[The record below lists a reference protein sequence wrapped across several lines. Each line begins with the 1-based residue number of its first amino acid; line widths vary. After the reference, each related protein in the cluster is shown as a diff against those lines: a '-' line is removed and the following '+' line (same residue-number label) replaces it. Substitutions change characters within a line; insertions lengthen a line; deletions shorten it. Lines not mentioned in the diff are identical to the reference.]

1 MGLGFSFRIAPG
13 VRIRASSRG
22 IRTSIG
28 PRAARVHVGS
38 GGLGFSTGAGP
49 VSFYTSLGGGGRSR
63 RPRASV
69 ASQQRQLAT
78 AQRQY
83 AAQQREAEARHLA
96 AILDRLLNLHRQAFP
111 AATAPVAPEPA
122 APDGA
127 AIRRR
132 HRAAHL
138 QGVGFWQFRARAQA
152 KARADAAAG
161 AELRAHL
168 AQLADQRARWQL
180 SLNEWWAS
188 LHRNDADTVIDTLER
203 VFEDNEAPAAAVG
216 VDGSLVSLVVL
227 APGADLIPERI
238 PSTTPTGR
246 LSFRKL
252 TGTERAALYRTLLC
266 AHVLLTVREA
276 FATAPG
282 LTAARVAVVRRST
295 MGVDCLL
302 AVQLARVDLDRIDW
316 QSADADRIV
325 DHAGTDLRINQRGR
339 TRDLQPLD
347 VRADPDL
354 AAMLRAIDLQELQP
368 AHQTTA

>member
-49 VSFYTSLGGGGRSR
+49 VGFYTSVGGRSR
-63 RPRASV
+63 RPQV
-69 ASQQRQLAT
+69 ASQQRQLAA

-83 AAQQREAEARHLA
+83 AAQQREAEARHIA
-96 AILDRLLNLHRQAFP
+96 EILQRLLNLHRQTFP
-111 AATAPVAPEPA
+111 DAAPPIAPEPA
-122 APDGA
+122 PPDST
-127 AIRRR
+127 AIRARQ
-132 HRAAHL
+132 RAAHL
-138 QGVGFWQFRARAQA
+138 RGLRFWRFKDRAQARARADEA
-152 KARADAAAG
+152 ADADI
-161 AELRAHL
+161 RAQL
-168 AQLADQRARWQL
+168 AHLADQRARWQQ
-180 SLNEWWAS
+180 SLNEWWVA
-188 LHRNDADTVIDTLER
+188 LQRNDADTVIDTLER

-216 VDGSLVSLVVL
+216 VDGSTVSLVVL

-282 LTAARVAVVRRST
+282 LTAARIAVVRRSPVGT
-295 MGVDCLL
+295 GCLM
-302 AVQLARVDLDRIDW
+302 AVQFARADLDRVPW
-316 QSADADRIV
+316 QSADADGIV
-325 DHAGTDLRINQRGR
+325 GQSGTDLRINPRGR
-339 TRDLQPLD
+339 TKDLQPLD
-347 VRADPDL
+347 VSADPDL
-354 AAMLRAIDLQELQP
+354 AAVLAALDLDDLQP
-368 AHQTTA
+368 AQQT